1 LRANVSLPTFTEVLS
16 QEQFSEPLLL
26 DASEHFSSVIG
37 MESEVRPSRS
47 QGLYDRAERQ
57 WLAAIAAL
65 EHILVQLLAPKL
77 QKQGDWT
84 TAQCWGLVMT
94 GPLPIISHP
103 MLLNILRAWNFT
115 SAGRQA
121 FNELPGQLPSGEPVQ
136 PLSISSDAH
145 SVPLLADDP
154 LTRERL
160 CLVLTSE
167 LSLAMVLG
175 QQPDGTPQFQFSCDP
190 VTVLQ
195 AWQTLHQRIQLRAP
209 QHFEAM
215 ATLAR
220 EFTPVLP
227 DCRVISQF
235 SRLLLHYFPDADV
248 QPRFISTNQAQGK
261 SWTAETV
268 ASRPTPP
275 IAQDVE
281 LLQAIAHE
289 VRTPLATI
297 RTLTRL
303 LLKRKGLQSDI
314 SRYLENIDR
323 ECTEQIDR
331 FSLLFQVAELETTA
345 TPPSSMAL
353 TSTSVGELFQQ
364 GLSRWHKQASRRCQT
379 LQIQM
384 PQQMPTVVS
393 NPTLLDQALTSLIEQ
408 FTGGL
413 PTGSQIQMQVSLAGN
428 QLKLQLQSTPTNVE
442 SETQP
447 VKRPMLRALGQLL
460 MFQPETGNLSL
471 NLSVTKNLFQ
481 ALGGKLIVRER
492 PNKGEA
498 LTIYLPLY

>member
-1 LRANVSLPTFTEVLS
+1 MRANVSLPTFTEVLS
-16 QEQFSEPLLL
+16 QEQFSELLL
-26 DASEHFSSVIG
+26 PHPSEHFSSVTG
-37 MESEVRPSRS
+37 MESEVRPYRS
-47 QGLYDRAERQ
+47 HGLYDRSERQ

-65 EHILVQLLAPKL
+65 EHILVQLLVPKL
-77 QKQGDWT
+77 QKQANCPT
-84 TAQCWGLVMT
+84 TQYWGLVMT

-103 MLLNILRAWNFT
+103 VLLKTLQAWNFT

-121 FNELPGQLPSGEPVQ
+121 FNELPGQLPSGDPVQ
-136 PLSISSDAH
+136 PLSISPDTH

-175 QQPDGTPQFQFSCDP
+175 QRPDQTPQFQFSCDP

-195 AWQTLHQRIQLRAP
+195 AWQTLRQRIQFRAP
-209 QHFEAM
+209 QHFEAI

-220 EFTPVLP
+220 EFTPVSP
-227 DCRVISQF
+227 DYRVMSQF
-235 SRLLLHYFPDADV
+235 SRLLLHYFPAADV
-248 QPRFISTNQAQGK
+248 QHKSLPTTQAQGK
-261 SWTAETV
+261 PWTAEPF
-268 ASRPTPP
+268 ASRPAPP

-314 SRYLENIDR
+314 SQCLENIDR

-331 FSLLFQVAELETTA
+331 FSLLFQAAELETTA

-442 SETQP
+442 SDTKP
-447 VKRPMLRALGQLL
+447 AKRPMLRALGQLL